1 MAIGGTAAAMISTTS
16 TSFNSANHLAVAAFS
31 CIHSHSLPQ
40 CYRHHQHQHQHH
52 PTCSLLLLT
61 TTMHQF
67 PFHPRSAD
75 IINRNAKSKLGS
87 SLPIVGHDGGGV
99 YVDLGSIASFTDD
112 TSLVDMYPPNSP
124 SPKHHASTHAP
135 AQAINKVATTIEEW
149 RSNHWI
155 VLIDDESPIRLAIG
169 DYLHSMGYS
178 LITACDGPMAFL
190 EIILWSCSWS
200 LPSMSSEEGEGS
212 DSKQQSPPPW
222 IESSQPWRL
231 PNCIISDIRM
241 PGGIDG
247 VQLLELLRRVSPTDT
262 PESTADGGLAE
273 KKKRR
278 GRPKKNDISKENGY
292 YDEKDEF
299 ELLDAI
305 VEGRSNVQLD
315 KIITPVDQ
323 AMQYIEAI
331 RDRLA
336 YFNDRGKNSGPSRDE
351 DSIDYPNS
359 FQQIPVIL
367 LTAKAM
373 AKDRI
378 EGYKAGANGYLPKPF
393 RPEELLAMVD
403 NLMRRQER
411 ERQHFIHTQKEIS
424 SASNGVFDD
433 LTPEEAKAISLELAE
448 IKRLIKSRLGL
459 QQGMERTTKHRE
471 KMQSLLSEATWL
483 LRMGERRKRVFT
495 KEHIRS
501 ILLLRYGI
509 DLPRNNAS
517 WEDLMNVLEEQRS
530 KHPEQQLS

>member
-1 MAIGGTAAAMISTTS
+1 MISCTT
-16 TSFNSANHLAVAAFS
+16 TANSANHNIAAAAFS
-31 CIHSHSLPQ
+31 SIHTLSLSQ
-40 CYRHHQHQHQHH
+40 CCRLHRHRQY
-52 PTCSLLLLT
+52 PTRSLRT
-61 TTMHQF
+61 TTIHQN
-67 PFHPRSAD
+67 PFYDR
-75 IINRNAKSKLGS
+75 INRCATSKLGCS
-87 SLPIVGHDGGGV
+87 SPIVGRDGGGV

-112 TSLVDMYPPNSP
+112 TSLVDIDMYPPSSP
-124 SPKHHASTHAP
+124 SPIQHASTDAHV
-135 AQAINKVATTIEEW
+135 QAINKTVTATTIEEW

-178 LITACDGPMAFL
+178 LITACDGPMSFL

-247 VQLLELLRRVSPTDT
+247 VQLLELLRRCSPTNTTDGY
-262 PESTADGGLAE
+262 TADGGPAE
-273 KKKRR
+273 ATKRR
-278 GRPKKNDISKENGY
+278 GRPKKSDISKENGY

-331 RDRLA
+331 RERLA
-336 YFNDRGKNSGPSRDE
+336 YFNDRGENSGPSRDE

-359 FQQIPVIL
+359 FHQIPVIL

-501 ILLLRYGI
+501 ILLLRYGM

-517 WEDLMNVLEEQRS
+517 WENMMNVLEEQRS